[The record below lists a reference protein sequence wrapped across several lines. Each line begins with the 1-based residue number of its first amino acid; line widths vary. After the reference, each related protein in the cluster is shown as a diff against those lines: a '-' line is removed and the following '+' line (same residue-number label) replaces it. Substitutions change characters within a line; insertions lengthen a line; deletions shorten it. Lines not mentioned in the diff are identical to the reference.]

1 MDEWIDDEWMD
12 GWSLKLKRGRKGLR
26 SILKGRNMSGT
37 APSFSLSDFWP
48 SSLLMALHVS
58 SPNQMIGSLRLC
70 SVPRS
75 TRHCLINRNLYCH
88 QWDFQ
93 GTCESTKSFQ
103 ISFVEMKEGCL
114 SEGWVKTDFEHQ
126 NSHVSYKFNYILG
139 FKKERRY
146 WFFIASAHCFQA
158 TLNLSNKKSKQK
170 TVRCMTL
177 DRKHTLDWPDMRLS
191 MMTRHS

>member
-12 GWSLKLKRGRKGLR
+12 GWSLKLKRGRKVLR

-37 APSFSLSDFWP
+37 APSFSLSDWP

-58 SPNQMIGSLRLC
+58 SPNQMMGSLRLC
-70 SVPRS
+70 SIPRS
-75 TRHCLINRNLYCH
+75 TQHCLINRNLYCH

-114 SEGWVKTDFEHQ
+114 AEGWVKTDFEHQ

-139 FKKERRY
+139 LKKKEEILVFH
-146 WFFIASAHCFQA
+146 FFCSLFPG
-158 TLNLSNKKSKQK
+158 NLELVK
-170 TVRCMTL
+170 
-177 DRKHTLDWPDMRLS
+177 
-191 MMTRHS
+191 